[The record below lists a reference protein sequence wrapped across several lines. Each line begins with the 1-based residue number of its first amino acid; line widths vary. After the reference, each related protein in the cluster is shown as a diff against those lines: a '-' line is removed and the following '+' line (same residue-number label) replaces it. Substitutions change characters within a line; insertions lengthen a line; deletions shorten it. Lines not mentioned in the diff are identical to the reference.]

1 MRGEEREREREKAGI
16 LRPPQILILISI
28 PSILLSPFPFP
39 PGILL
44 LARYA
49 RVLDPASAAGPP
61 GLPAAALRHALAG
74 GLGAWFGYAL
84 VQGGPSVGPPPLI
97 RPHPA
102 LWRAVHAA
110 GVAYMVALSFLA
122 CLSGPGARAAIAVV
136 APALGDPLPERS
148 YGADCRLVV
157 PADDLA
163 VAAAGAALTG
173 RPAAVARL
181 LSTSPLARLV
191 RALTGGART
200 LNAPSL
206 AGTVWD
212 EFVLAHLL
220 GWFFKAL
227 LLRDRRLLWPLS
239 LAFEA
244 AEASL
249 AHALPNFNECWWD
262 AWLLDAAAC
271 NWAGMEA
278 GLAAARWLGSR
289 EVASWAGAGLSRQ
302 RGAVAKVRR
311 ALLQLTPASWTAY
324 DWAPLASP
332 ARAAGAAT
340 LVAAVL
346 ACELNT
352 FFLKAVL
359 WIPPT
364 HPLVLGRMTLLWALG
379 LPAVAEA
386 HAFLA
391 GVSAPRSHGAFLKLG
406 AAAWLAGAVAAV
418 ETLVVV
424 KLGLTGG
431 GFGVPARPRPAWVV
445 AGWGAGVGGV
455 GVGLAGW
462 EVARRRGRS
471 ERT

>member
-1 MRGEEREREREKAGI
+1 MAGAVRSP
-16 LRPPQILILISI
+16 LPPLVPATTTTPLSHSSP
-28 PSILLSPFPFP
+28 PSLPSPFPP
-39 PGILL
+39 ALSPGILL
-44 LARYA
+44 LAHYA
-49 RVLDPASAAGPP
+49 RVLDPAAAAGPP
-61 GLPAAALRHALAG
+61 GLPPAALRRALGG

-84 VQGGPSVGPPPLI
+84 IHGGPPPGPPTLV

-110 GVAYMVALSFLA
+110 GVAYLVVLAFLA
-122 CLSGPGARAAIAVV
+122 CLSGPGARAAVAVIA
-136 APALGDPLPERS
+136 PGLGGAALPERS
-148 YGADCRLVV
+148 FAGDCRLAV
-157 PADDLA
+157 PVAT
-163 VAAAGAALTG
+163 AAAAALPLTG
-173 RPAAVARL
+173 RAARVAEL
-181 LSTSPLARLV
+181 LSASPAGTAV
-191 RALTGGART
+191 RWATGGTHA
-200 LNAPSL
+200 LNAPAL
-206 AGTVWD
+206 AATLWD

-244 AEASL
+244 VEASL

-271 NWAGMEA
+271 NWIGMEA
-278 GLAAARWLGSR
+278 GLAAARWLGRR
-289 EVASWAGAGLSRQ
+289 EGAWVGMSRQ
-302 RGAVAKVRR
+302 RGLAAKAKR

-324 DWAPLASP
+324 DWDPLASP
-332 ARAAGAAT
+332 ARAAGALT

-359 WIPPT
+359 WLPPT
-364 HPLVLGRMTLLWALG
+364 HPLVLGRMALLWALG

-386 HAFLA
+386 HAFMR
-391 GVSAPRSHGAFLKLG
+391 GVSSPRTHAFLKLG
-406 AAAWLAGAVAAV
+406 AAAWLLGAVAAA
-418 ETLVVV
+418 ESLVVT

-431 GFGVPARPRPAWVV
+431 GFGVPARPRPAWVRKLW
-445 AGWGAGVGGV
+445 GGAGVAV

-462 EVARRRGRS
+462 EAGRRWRARRGVN
-471 ERT
+471 